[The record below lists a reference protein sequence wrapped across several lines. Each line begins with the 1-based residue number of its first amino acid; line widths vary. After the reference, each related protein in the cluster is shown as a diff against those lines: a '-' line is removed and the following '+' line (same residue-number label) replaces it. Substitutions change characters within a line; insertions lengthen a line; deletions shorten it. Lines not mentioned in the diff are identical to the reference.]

1 MAKKEPAASGSLP
14 VPKESVELEGGIITA
29 ATSTMEPKSFA
40 EGYPEPAQDDWKS
53 ARMKQ

>member
-40 EGYPEPAQDDWKS
+40 EGYPEPAQDDWKR